1 MTFIEQIGYYGL
13 HTLATPLL
21 WWTLTIAAVL
31 LYFHLFPVKRPRL
44 RYYTTL
50 AVLFSLPVGVIVS
63 FMPSSIYTTVTA
75 PENMTWIAAPEIT
88 ITEGSSSSSGIRS
101 YEALWSG
108 IILFAALGLFLIV
121 FCRFIFNLINLSILK
136 STSAPVHHH
145 NYNRLLYKLQAEL
158 AITRPVQLLYN
169 TRVSSPVSFGW
180 KHPVIILPASAVHN
194 PEANIKPVLV
204 HELQHIKHCDY
215 LISLLTECVTMI
227 MSVHPGTWL
236 LRRHLYRYQEMH
248 CDAMV
253 LGHRPCNPADYART
267 LLDYCTAST
276 FAENHPA
283 CTISRSGSQIRERIL
298 MMNRYPREE
307 QTYNSNYSFWV
318 PVLGFGLFL
327 TATTITSCDLTT
339 GQVENNNPAFANE
352 SFDREPT
359 LKNGVHSILA
369 DLNVAEDDIE
379 NDQIKVDVAVSADGL
394 VEDIRIE
401 KSIGESFDRAFIDAI
416 EQAEWMPAEY
426 NGDPVAG
433 HTTIGFNFSREAQH
447 QEPEPEGGIE
457 AIYQNLE
464 YPESA
469 RRAGIEGVVV
479 VGFIVDEQGE
489 LDEVEVLR
497 DIGGETGEA
506 VIEAIQS
513 VNWNPGYKDGQP
525 SEFSFQVPIRFQLNE

>member
-1 MTFIEQIGYYGL
+1 MTFIEQTGYYGL

-31 LYFHLFPVKRPRL
+31 LYFYLFPVKRPRI
-44 RYYTTL
+44 RYYTSI
-50 AVLFSLPVGVIVS
+50 AVLLSLPVGVIVS

-88 ITEGSSSSSGIRS
+88 ITEGTAGTSGIRS

-108 IILFAALGLFLIV
+108 VILFTALGLFLIF
-121 FCRFIFNLINLSILK
+121 FCRFIFNLCNLSILK
-136 STSAPVHHH
+136 STSTPVYYH
-145 NYNRLLYKLQAEL
+145 NYNRLLFKLQTEL
-158 AITRPVQLLYN
+158 SITRPVQLLHS

-180 KHPVIILPASAVHN
+180 KNPVIILPAGAVQH
-194 PEANIKPVLV
+194 PESNLKPVLV

-215 LISLLTECVTMI
+215 LISLLTECVTMFLAF
-227 MSVHPGTWL
+227 HPGTWL

-276 FAENHPA
+276 VAKNHPA

-307 QTYNSNYSFWV
+307 QTYNSSYSFWV
-318 PVLGFGLFL
+318 PFLGVGFFL

-339 GQVENNNPAFANE
+339 GQGENNNPAFANE
-352 SFDREPT
+352 SFDSEPA
-359 LKNGVHSILA
+359 LKEGVNSILA
-369 DLNVAEDDIE
+369 DLQVAEDEID
-379 NDQIKVDVAVSADGL
+379 NDQIKVDVAVGADGS
-394 VEDIRIE
+394 VEDIRVE
-401 KSIGESFDRAFIDAI
+401 KSMGETFDRAFTDAI
-416 EQAEWMPAEY
+416 EQADWMPAE
-426 NGDPVAG
+426 NSGEPVAG
-433 HTTIGFNFSREAQH
+433 HTTIGFNFSREEQH

-469 RRAGIEGVVV
+469 RRTGIEGVAI
-479 VGFIVDEQGE
+479 VGFTVDEQGE
-489 LDEVEVLR
+489 LDDFQILR